1 MTDAELENR
10 KVLLKSVVFRDLP
23 PEELD
28 ELARTVKSKVVR
40 PKEIIFNEGDPPDAF
55 YIIAS
60 GRVRTYVR
68 HKDKI
73 ERELA
78 VRGPGDHF
86 GEVALLAGDTRT
98 ANAES
103 LVETRLVVLSKEQFD
118 RLLRDYPDLS
128 RNFVRE
134 MRGWL
139 IKDQEIIE
147 EEAAAV
153 IRASRVFWFDFVLVI
168 GVSVLLAITFN
179 FSNPYG
185 IPLIPERPEAVPSIS
200 ASAAMQDYLQGQTLI
215 VDAMPNNFYRKLH
228 IQGAVNMPMALFDIV
243 YLISF
248 SEENKDKEIV
258 VYGNTISRPYDLEI
272 AAKLLLRGYKDV
284 KVLDGGLQAWEA
296 KGYPVEQKVSR

>member
-10 KVLLKSVVFRDLP
+10 KILLKSFVFRDLP
-23 PEELD
+23 PEKLD
-28 ELARTVKSKVVR
+28 ELARTVQSRVAR
-40 PKEIIFNEGDPPDAF
+40 PNEIIFNEGDPPDAF
-55 YIIAS
+55 YIIGS
-60 GRVRTYVR
+60 GRVRIFVS
-68 HKDKI
+68 HKDRM
-73 ERELA
+73 ERELS
-78 VRGPGDHF
+78 VRGPGEHF

-103 LVETRLVVLSKEQFD
+103 MVETQLVVLSKEQFD
-118 RLLRDYPDLS
+118 SLLRDYPHLS

-139 IKDQEIIE
+139 LKDQEIIE
-147 EEAAAV
+147 EEADAV

-185 IPLIPERPEAVPSIS
+185 IPLIPERPEAVASIS
-200 ASAAMQDYLQGQTLI
+200 ASAAMEDYRQGQTLI
-215 VDAMPNNFYRKLH
+215 VDAMPNNFYRMRH
-228 IQGAVNMPMALFDIV
+228 IEGAVNMPMALFDIV
-243 YLISF
+243 YLMSF
-248 SEENKDKEIV
+248 PEEGKDKKIV

-272 AAKLLLRGYKDV
+272 AGKLLLRGHRDV

-296 KGYPVEQKVSR
+296 NGYPVEQKVTR